1 MGSAPCSI
9 WDPGEEL
16 HKPDLENWATGKDS
30 FGFGITAWEA
40 TVLPEAWKGVLQAG
54 QVTAE
59 GEPGGQQQEAAS
71 PGLACCK
78 GRGRR
83 GPGLELVS
91 RVPSSLPSAPSICI
105 SASSHVVHG
114 KTEI

>member
-1 MGSAPCSI
+1 MGSALCSI

-16 HKPDLENWATGKDS
+16 HKPDLETGQLGKIVLVLELLLGKQQS
-30 FGFGITAWEA
+30 FLKPG
-40 TVLPEAWKGVLQAG
+40 KGVLQAG
-54 QVTAE
+54 HVTAE

-83 GPGLELVS
+83 GPGLELVC
-91 RVPSSLPSAPSICI
+91 RVPRSLPSAPSICI
-105 SASSHVVHG
+105 SASSHAVHG